1 MAEQIVVMIVTESE
15 ALERMTVAMLDAAGC
30 VPTLPSADENAIQAL
45 GRMCPDAV
53 LLDCEH
59 PAAVSDRFFEEADRH
74 RIGVLVYG
82 RETREADIDL
92 LARQQDVY
100 KLPLTA
106 DSARITDALAV
117 ARRH

>member
-1 MAEQIVVMIVTESE
+1 MTEPIVVMVVTESD

-30 VPTLPSADENAIQAL
+30 VPVLPSVDENVIQAL
-45 GRMCPDAV
+45 GRTCPDAV
-53 LLDCEH
+53 LIDCEH
-59 PAAVSDRFFEEADRH
+59 PAAVSDRFFEVADEH

-82 RETREADIDL
+82 RETREADVDL
-92 LARQQDVY
+92 LARQQDVC

-106 DSARITDALAV
+106 DRARITDALSG